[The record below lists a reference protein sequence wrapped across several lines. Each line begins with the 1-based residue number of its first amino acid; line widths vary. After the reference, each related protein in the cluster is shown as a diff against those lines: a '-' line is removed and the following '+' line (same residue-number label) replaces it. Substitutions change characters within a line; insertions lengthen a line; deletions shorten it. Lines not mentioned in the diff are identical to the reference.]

1 MMGKDHSPIPSLKRK
16 QAIEVKGI
24 IPELFRNVGNS
35 IIKTDKL
42 YLVLSLYQAEF
53 FQCIISFNAY
63 ILII

>member
-24 IPELFRNVGNS
+24 IPELFRDVGNS

-42 YLVLSLYQAEF
+42 YLVQS
-53 FQCIISFNAY
+53 SFNV
-63 ILII
+63 LFHLMLTF